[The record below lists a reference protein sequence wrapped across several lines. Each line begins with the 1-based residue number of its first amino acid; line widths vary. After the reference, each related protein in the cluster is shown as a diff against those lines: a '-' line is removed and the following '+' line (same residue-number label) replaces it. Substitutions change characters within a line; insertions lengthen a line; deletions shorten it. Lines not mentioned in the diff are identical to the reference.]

1 MASITYDEAA
11 HLLRR
16 MGFGGSPDEI
26 DAIASRGREGA
37 VDFLINYEQVDNRAM
52 DDLLRS
58 SFDFSNPGDSP
69 RFNRAELLRWWFT
82 RMTYTRRPFEE
93 KMTLFWHNH
102 FATSAS
108 KTGDL
113 FIYNQNLTL
122 RSFALDQFDNLLLR
136 VAQDPAMLLWLDGV
150 TNVRGNPNENFAR
163 ELQELFTMGI
173 TDVVTGEA
181 NYTEQD
187 VKEIARAFTGW
198 KFFHPRNDP
207 NPFSYQ
213 FVVNDPE
220 HDNTTK
226 TIYSGTQW
234 ARTGNLDGA
243 DVIGVI
249 SARRATARYLVKKL
263 FDFFVYP
270 VSGSAADK
278 ATIEKFA
285 DVYMSRNHSIKE
297 LVRAIFTSDEFFSQR
312 TLFAL
317 VKSPVEIIVGPIR
330 MLGARYNPGTS
341 AREGASNNI
350 LAAFSIFL
358 GQDLF
363 NPPDVSGWKLN
374 LGWINTSTLLNR
386 FTYAD
391 QLVINRPRDL
401 NAPGLWLSHEQLRSF
416 AKKNSK
422 KTVKKL
428 LSILGPLDVGGEMIA
443 TLRTY
448 LESDDQ
454 GNPIGF
460 VVDDPTLDKKVRGLI
475 HLIMC
480 LSEFQL
486 N

>member
-1 MASITYDEAA
+1 MS
-11 HLLRR
+11 
-16 MGFGGSPDEI
+16 FGGSPTEI
-26 DAIASRGREGA
+26 DVTTSLGREGA
-37 VDFLINYEQVDNRAM
+37 VDFLINYEQIDNRAM

-58 SFDFSNPGDSP
+58 SFDFSNPVDFP
-69 RFNRAELLRWWFT
+69 RFNRGELQRWWFT
-82 RMTYTRRPFEE
+82 RMAYTRRPFEE

-102 FATSAS
+102 FATSSS

-122 RSFALDQFDNLLLR
+122 RSHALGQFDNLLLR
-136 VAQDPAMLLWLDGV
+136 VAQDPAMLLWLDGG
-150 TNVRGNPNENFAR
+150 TNVRGKPNENFAR

-173 TDVVTGEA
+173 TDVVTGEP
-181 NYTEQD
+181 NYTEED

-198 KFFHPRNDP
+198 KFFHSRLDP

-213 FVVNDPE
+213 FIVNEPE
-220 HDNTTK
+220 HDNTIK
-226 TIYSGTQW
+226 TIFSEKPW
-234 ARTGNLDGA
+234 ARTGNLNGD
-243 DVIGVI
+243 DVILTV

-263 FDFFVYP
+263 FEFFVYP
-270 VSGSAADK
+270 LDGSAADK

-285 DVYMSRNHSIKE
+285 DVYVSRSHSIKE
-297 LVRAIFTSDEFFSQR
+297 LVRAIFTSDEFFGER
-312 TLFAL
+312 ARFAL
-317 VKSPVEIIVGPIR
+317 VKSPVEIIVGAIR

-341 AREGASNNI
+341 AREGASNNT
-350 LAAFSIFL
+350 LAAVSIFL
-358 GQDLF
+358 GQELF

-374 LGWINTSTLLNR
+374 LGWVNTSTLLNR

-391 QLVINRPRDL
+391 LLVINRARDL

-428 LSILGPLDVGGEMIA
+428 LSTLGPLEVGGEMIA
-443 TLRTY
+443 ALRTY
-448 LESDDQ
+448 LEIDDQ
-454 GNPIGF
+454 GNPVGF
-460 VVDDPTLDKKVRGLI
+460 ALDDLTVDKKVRGLI

-480 LSEFQL
+480 MSEFQL

>member
-1 MASITYDEAA
+1 MPSITYDEAA

-16 MGFGGSPDEI
+16 VGYGGSPGEI
-26 DAIASRGREGA
+26 DDISLRGRDGA
-37 VDFLINYEQVDNRAM
+37 VDFLINYEQIDNRAM

-58 SFDFSNPGDSP
+58 SFDFSDPLNFP
-69 RFNRAELLRWWFT
+69 RFNRGELQRWWFT

-122 RSFALDQFDNLLLR
+122 RAHALDQFDSLLLR

-150 TNVRGNPNENFAR
+150 TNVRGKPNENFAR

-173 TDVVTGEA
+173 TDVVTGES
-181 NYTEQD
+181 NYTEMD
-187 VKEIARAFTGW
+187 VKEIARTFTGW
-198 KFFHPRNDP
+198 KFFHPRTDT
-207 NPFSYQ
+207 NPFTYQ

-226 TIYSGTQW
+226 TIYGGTPW
-234 ARTGNLDGA
+234 AQTGNLDGA
-243 DVIGVI
+243 DVIGI
-249 SARRATARYLVKKL
+249 ICARRATARYLVKKL

-270 VSGSAADK
+270 MDGNAADR
-278 ATIEKFA
+278 ATIEKYA

-297 LVRAIFTSDEFFSQR
+297 LIRAIFTSDEFFSQR
-312 TLFAL
+312 ARFAL
-317 VKSPVEIIVGPIR
+317 VKSPVEIIVSSIR
-330 MLGARYNPGTS
+330 MLGARYNPGSS
-341 AREGASNNI
+341 AREGDSNNI
-350 LAAFSIFL
+350 LAAISIFL

-391 QLVINRPRDL
+391 LLVVNRACDL

-428 LSILGPLDVGGEMIA
+428 LSILGPLEVGGEMIA
-443 TLRTY
+443 ALRTY

-454 GNPIGF
+454 GNSIGF
-460 VVDDPTLDKKVRGLI
+460 TLDDLSLDKKVRGLI

>member
-1 MASITYDEAA
+1 
-11 HLLRR
+11 
-16 MGFGGSPDEI
+16 MGFGGSPTEIDEI
-26 DAIASRGREGA
+26 TSLGREGA
-37 VDFLINYEQVDNRAM
+37 VDFLINCEQIDNRAM

-58 SFDFSNPGDSP
+58 SFDFSNPVDFP
-69 RFNRAELLRWWFT
+69 RFNRGELQRWWFT
-82 RMTYTRRPFEE
+82 RMVYTRRPFEE

-122 RSFALDQFDNLLLR
+122 RSHALGQFDNLLLK

-150 TNVRGNPNENFAR
+150 TNVRGKPNENFAR

-173 TDVVTGEA
+173 TDVVTGEP
-181 NYTEQD
+181 NYTEED

-198 KFFHPRNDP
+198 KFLHPRLDP
-207 NPFSYQ
+207 NPFNYQ

-220 HDNTTK
+220 HDNTVK

-234 ARTGNLDGA
+234 ARSGNLDGA
-243 DVIGVI
+243 DVIGI
-249 SARRATARYLVKKL
+249 ICGRRAPARYLVKKL

-270 VSGSAADK
+270 VDGSAADK

-312 TLFAL
+312 ARFAL
-317 VKSPVEIIVGPIR
+317 VKSPVEIIVGAIR

-341 AREGASNNI
+341 AREGASNNT
-350 LAAFSIFL
+350 LAAVSIFL
-358 GQDLF
+358 GQELF

-391 QLVINRPRDL
+391 LLVINRPRDL

-422 KTVKKL
+422 KTVKRL
-428 LSILGPLDVGGEMIA
+428 LSTLGPLEVDGEMIA

-454 GNPIGF
+454 GNRIGF
-460 VVDDPTLDKKVRGLI
+460 ALDDLTLDKKVRGLI

>member
-1 MASITYDEAA
+1 MTTLTYEDAA

-16 MGFGGSPDEI
+16 AGFSGSPDEI
-26 DAIASRGREGA
+26 DQTVSLGREGA
-37 VDFLINYEQVDNRAM
+37 ASSLIDYDQIGNRAL
-52 DDLLRS
+52 DDLIQA
-58 SFDFSNPGDSP
+58 SFDFSDPSDLP
-69 RFNRAELLRWWFT
+69 RFNRGELQRWWFT
-82 RMTYTRRPFEE
+82 RMVYTRRPFEE

-113 FIYNQNLTL
+113 FIYNQNRTF
-122 RSFALDQFDNLLLR
+122 RDHALDQFDSLLLR
-136 VAQDPAMLLWLDGV
+136 TAQDPAMLLWLDGV
-150 TNVRGNPNENFAR
+150 TNVRGKPNENFAR

-173 TDVVTGEA
+173 NDVVTGEQ
-181 NYTEQD
+181 NYTEND
-187 VKEIARAFTGW
+187 VKEIARTFTGW
-198 KFFHPRNDP
+198 KFFHPPNDP
-207 NPFSYQ
+207 NPFSFQ
-213 FVVNDPE
+213 FVVNPPE

-226 TIYSGTQW
+226 IIYAGTQW
-234 ARTGNLDGA
+234 EHSGNLDGS
-243 DVIGVI
+243 DVIGI
-249 SARRATARYLVKKL
+249 ICGRRATARYLVKKL
-263 FDFFVYP
+263 FEFFVYP
-270 VSGSAADK
+270 LTSNAADK

-285 DVYMSRNHSIKE
+285 DVYFARNHSIRE

-312 TLFAL
+312 ARFAL
-317 VKSPVEIIVGPIR
+317 VKSPVELIVGSVR
-330 MLGARYNPGTS
+330 MVGARYNPGTS
-341 AREGASNNI
+341 ARENASNNT

-391 QLVINRPRDL
+391 LLAVSRTADPSV
-401 NAPGLWLSHEQLRSF
+401 PGLWITHEQLRSL

-422 KTVKKL
+422 KTVKRM
-428 LSILGPLDVGGEMIA
+428 LSTLGPLEVEGDVIA
-443 TLRTY
+443 ALRQY

-454 GNPIGF
+454 GNAAGF
-460 VVDDPTLDKKVRGLI
+460 VITDFTLDKKVRGLI

-480 LSEFQL
+480 LSEYQL